1 MIDPTEAEWW
11 RGNPAVVL
19 PEQLAIAVY
28 TNQNDDIV
36 IRQERAWDEDSD
48 TVVIVSP
55 TNVRKVAEA
64 MLAEIGETI
73 GGPAIAGLL
82 PSPEKSRSPS
92 AERQK
97 RYRDRHRNG
106 SGERDV
112 TQRHAETPG
121 DGAPLADGEAA

>member
-73 GGPAIAGLL
+73 GVRQ
-82 PSPEKSRSPS
+82 SPGSCPPRRSREARAPRDKS
-92 AERQK
+92 
-97 RYRDRHRNG
+97 
-106 SGERDV
+106 V
-112 TQRHAETPG
+112 TGIVTVT
-121 DGAPLADGEAA
+121 AAASVT